1 MTVSALG
8 ILFIFAMAGAL
19 VVFVYRYSRETS
31 LFTDNLEF
39 YLKQRTVSHNQDKAK
54 LAIYKTKLEKL
65 EREMSQLKNRQN
77 DQTAKAVESNEQEK
91 EKLLKLE
98 KEVSELVEQNKTL
111 LNEKEALNQQNQEF
125 QRKLDEE
132 SIKFAGLLKANQGL
146 QDRLDKLKGQI
157 QLVESEKEAA
167 IAKASDF
174 AQNSKAKDIET
185 PSAQQFYRS
194 SLNSDEKGELQEL
207 RLRDQ
212 VAQRFEKL
220 LKEKAQKDYND
231 ILSLEKEIIHLRLK
245 FEGQS
250 HAIESIGQ
258 VDAYSQTLKPQSHEY
273 NFAKQD
279 LYQVQNEVT
288 AIRSVVLNDIKP
300 QMNQYMHEL
309 QGLAQ
314 RLRETRQSFF
324 DNQLS
329 RRAFES
335 LSVEDVA

>member
-1 MTVSALG
+1 M
-8 ILFIFAMAGAL
+8 
-19 VVFVYRYSRETS
+19 VFVYRYSRETS

-65 EREMSQLKNRQN
+65 ERELDQWKNRGEDQLSQANKLHEQELAQVQN
-77 DQTAKAVESNEQEK
+77 LSNEIADLKVQNQDLLNEK
-91 EKLLKLE
+91 QH
-98 KEVSELVEQNKTL
+98 LVEQNQDL
-111 LNEKEALNQQNQEF
+111 QNRLEA
-125 QRKLDEE
+125 E
-132 SIKFAGLLKANQGL
+132 SLKFSGLMKANQGL
-146 QDRLDKLKGQI
+146 QSRLDKVKGQI
-157 QLVESEKEAA
+157 RLVESQKDEAE
-167 IAKASDF
+167 AKVLHL
-174 AQNSKAKDIET
+174 AQKTKVQEVDSSQRSTLRESNSFLKH
-185 PSAQQFYRS
+185 
-194 SLNSDEKGELQEL
+194 DEHAELQQL
-207 RLRDQ
+207 RLREQ
-212 VAQRFEKL
+212 VAQRFEDL
-220 LKEKAQKDYND
+220 LKEKAQKDYNA

-250 HAIESIGQ
+250 L
-258 VDAYSQTLKPQSHEY
+258 AYQSTEQQGFDVLGLNSQAETYK
-273 NFAKQD
+273 FAKQD
-279 LYQVQNEVT
+279 LSAVQNEVT